1 MLMIRFG
8 GNVIKVIAGVL
19 LFIAGQMVVDAR
31 IVREKL
37 LLKPVLSLDNN
48 EQRGIIKILGKSSVS
63 F

>member
-1 MLMIRFG
+1 M
-8 GNVIKVIAGVL
+8 A
-19 LFIAGQMVVDAR
+19 VDAR
-31 IVREKL
+31 IVLEKL